1 MHIKTLITK
10 NLGIFLCL
18 FLAGCITAPKSV
30 VNDLV
35 SLPETWVG
43 EASPTASTIKTPCL
57 DYFEDNT
64 ELKTLINKAIEFNS
78 DLAVASARVELAKAE
93 LKESKPNRLP
103 TLNAGTQGG
112 RQKINSFGPQQN
124 IGGII
129 FDSYALNLGL
139 KWDIDLW
146 GSLKNKSQYQLSKLA
161 SAEANLE
168 SAKISI
174 AAKITKIWLQVM
186 HLKGQH
192 LLLNQALDAQI
203 MITDSTRERYIKGV
217 TFVEDLLKENAN
229 QFALSEEIHTLKM
242 QIDQSTRSLE
252 ILVGAYPNAEALAYT
267 ELPELP
273 ESVPAGI
280 PSSLLSNRPD
290 IISAERNLASANV
303 LVKTTQK
310 SRLPQISITGNSGT
324 SSSDLSDLLKSDFS
338 VWSVGSSIVMPLINH
353 GKIKASIK
361 QAKAGRLEAEAYYDS
376 TVLNAFMEV
385 ENGLANEAYLKKERA
400 LNNQQLQ
407 QALSV
412 FEISQSKYIKG
423 SADFRMY
430 LNTHLNALKSQRLN
444 LQMKHEQLQNRINLY
459 LALGYSFI

>member
-1 MHIKTLITK
+1 
-10 NLGIFLCL
+10 
-18 FLAGCITAPKSV
+18 
-30 VNDLV
+30 
-35 SLPETWVG
+35 
-43 EASPTASTIKTPCL
+43 
-57 DYFEDNT
+57 
-64 ELKTLINKAIEFNS
+64 
-78 DLAVASARVELAKAE
+78 
-93 LKESKPNRLP
+93 
-103 TLNAGTQGG
+103 
-112 RQKINSFGPQQN
+112 
-124 IGGII
+124 
-129 FDSYALNLGL
+129 
-139 KWDIDLW
+139 
-146 GSLKNKSQYQLSKLA
+146 
-161 SAEANLE
+161 
-168 SAKISI
+168 
-174 AAKITKIWLQVM
+174 M

-303 LVKTTQK
+303 LVKNTQK

-407 QALSV
+407 QALSI
-412 FEISQSKYIKG
+412 FEISQSKYING

-444 LQMKHEQLQNRINLY
+444 LKMKHEQLQNRINLY

>member
-1 MHIKTLITK
+1 MYIITRITK
-10 NLGIFLCL
+10 SLGILFCLCL
-18 FLAGCITAPKSV
+18 ASCITAPKST
-30 VNDLV
+30 VNDPV
-35 SLPETWVG
+35 SVPETWVG
-43 EASPTASTIKTPCL
+43 ETSPTASTLETPCL

-64 ELKTLINKAIEFNS
+64 ALKALINKAIEFNS

-103 TLNAGTQGG
+103 TLNAGAQGG

-146 GSLKNKSQYQLSKLA
+146 GSLKNQSQYQLSKLA

-174 AAKITKIWLQVM
+174 AARITKIWLQIM
-186 HLKGQH
+186 HFKGQH
-192 LLLNQALDAQI
+192 ALLNQALEVQA

-217 TFVEDLLKENAN
+217 TYVEDLLKENAN
-229 QFALSEEIHTLKM
+229 QFALSEEFYALEM

-280 PSSLLSNRPD
+280 PSSLLLNRPD

-338 VWSVGSSIVMPLINH
+338 VWSAGSSIVMPLINH

-361 QAKAGRLEAEAYYDS
+361 QAKARRLEAEAYYDS

-385 ENGLANEAYLKKERA
+385 ENGLANEAYLKKERT

-407 QALSV
+407 QALSA

-430 LNTHLNALKSQRLN
+430 LNTHINALKSQRLN

>member
-18 FLAGCITAPKSV
+18 SLAGCITAPKSI
-30 VNDLV
+30 VNDPV
-35 SLPETWVG
+35 SLPEAWVG
-43 EASPTASTIKTPCL
+43 EALPATSQIKTPCL

-64 ELKTLINKAIEFNS
+64 ELKALINKAIEFNS
-78 DLAVASARVELAKAE
+78 DLIIASARVELAKAE

-103 TLNAGTQGG
+103 TLNAQVQGG

-124 IGGII
+124 IGGTI

-161 SAEANLE
+161 SVEANLE

-174 AAKITKIWLQVM
+174 AAKITKLWLQIM

-192 LLLNQALDAQI
+192 YLLSQALEAQA
-203 MITDSTRERYIKGV
+203 MITDSTDERYIKGV
-217 TFVEDLLKENAN
+217 TLVEDLLKERAN
-229 QFALSEEIHTLKM
+229 KFALSEELYALEM

-252 ILVGAYPNAEALAYT
+252 ILVGAYPNADELAYT

-280 PSSLLSNRPD
+280 PSSLLLNRPD

-310 SRLPQISITGNSGT
+310 NRFPQISITGNSGT

-338 VWSVGSSIVMPLINH
+338 VWSVGSNLVLPLINH
-353 GKIKASIK
+353 GKIKATIK
-361 QAKAGRLEAEAYYDS
+361 QAKARRSEAEAYYDS

-385 ENGLANEAYLKKERA
+385 ENGLSNEAYLKKERT

-412 FEISQSKYIKG
+412 FEISQSKYING

-444 LQMKHEQLQNRINLY
+444 LQIKHEQLQNRINLY